1 VWKIT
6 ILRQKNIFFS
16 NHRGARAGCA
26 SPPWIRPWILPLFL
40 FKYMYHAREVSG
52 HVFVCRF
59 CLCFCL
65 EFYRSTRVHPR
76 VFVGSCYSIF
86 SFMCM
91 FCRPLFVLLYFFFWE
106 LCCLFFYALRIL
118 ITPLVSSNSSYIGF
132 WNCSDHIV
140 FIIFFFS
147 FYSYFCYSSKWILT
161 VRGKDTNM
169 INIKLVDVQR
179 ILVNNNLI
187 ILFSLFTW

>member
-1 VWKIT
+1 
-6 ILRQKNIFFS
+6 
-16 NHRGARAGCA
+16 
-26 SPPWIRPWILPLFL
+26 
-40 FKYMYHAREVSG
+40 MYHAREVSG

-65 EFYRSTRVHPR
+65 DFYRSTRVHPR

-91 FCRPLFVLLYFFFWE
+91 FCRPLFVLLYSSFGNCAVCSSTLYEFWLPPFDIFKLFLYWFLE
-106 LCCLFFYALRIL
+106 LFR
-118 ITPLVSSNSSYIGF
+118 PHS
-132 WNCSDHIV
+132 
-140 FIIFFFS
+140 IFLFFS

-187 ILFSLFTW
+187 ISFSLFTW